1 MKKVITLMLALM
13 MVASLAAC
21 NAKPQENK
29 PSPKPSQTNSTTDPS
44 KPAEPAPT
52 KPAAKEATPAEIEA
66 AIAAALGDGYLATV
80 EVPEEEIMMTA
91 LGRLDMEKVESYI
104 AKQAVITAVNQDTV
118 VIVKCKDG
126 YADEAVKGFNDA
138 YAQIISYI
146 RQYPFSVAKVEGARL
161 YKINDTVIYV
171 IAGASAG
178 EEISAEEEAKLAV
191 SEYEKID
198 AAIKEVCGVLPENL
212 AVIPEIDDSGDDINP
227 FEPPIGEGGEVIG
240 G

>member
-52 KPAAKEATPAEIEA
+52 KPAAEEATPAEIEA

-104 AKQAVITAVNQDTV
+104 AKQSSIPSVFLDTV

-126 YADEAVKGFNDA
+126 YADEAVQHFNDSFA
-138 YAQIISYI
+138 NSISYI
-146 RQYPFSVAKVEGARL
+146 RQYAFNVAKVEGARI
-161 YKINDTVIYV
+161 YKIGNTVIYV
-171 IAGASAG
+171 IAGALAADDAT
-178 EEISAEEEAKLAV
+178 AEEAAKLAV
-191 SEYEKID
+191 SEYQKID
-198 AAIKEVCGVLPENL
+198 AAIKDVCGTLPENL
-212 AVIPEIDDSGDDINP
+212 AVIPENSGH
-227 FEPPIGEGGEVIG
+227 IG
-240 G
+240 GLLPDEDMPELDG